1 MESSKRLLGARIKSI
16 RETKKLTQE
25 KLSEKVDINPVYLSN
40 IERGMAN
47 PTLDLFLRL
56 AKALD
61 VEMWEL
67 FDFGHEVS
75 PAELK
80 KVLSGLTKE
89 LDEERLKD
97 VVKVVRALIR

>member
-1 MESSKRLLGARIKSI
+1 MVSSKKLIGARIKSI
-16 RETKKLTQE
+16 RESKKLTQE

-56 AKALD
+56 TKGLD

-75 PAELK
+75 QAELRK
-80 KVLSGLTKE
+80 TLSSLTKE
-89 LDEERLKD
+89 LDEERLKS
-97 VVKVVRALIR
+97 VVKVVRALVR